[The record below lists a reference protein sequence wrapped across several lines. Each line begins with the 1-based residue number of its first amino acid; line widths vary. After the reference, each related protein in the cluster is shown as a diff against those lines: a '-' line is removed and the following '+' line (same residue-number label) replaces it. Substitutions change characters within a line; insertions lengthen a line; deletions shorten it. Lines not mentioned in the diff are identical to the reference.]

1 MSITSKNIF
10 TRLKDTDN
18 NLLRREKRIS
28 VRESNILRSNQPM
41 ASQQGTPPKK
51 IASQFF
57 AFGFKQGFVRG
68 FQFVANNPSL
78 AEGINTNSSNF
89 GDNNNNKN
97 EDTKTK
103 ERRENKRGEAS
114 FRNRS
119 KNKLLSINTNINSN
133 ISSNEGSFDFK
144 TLNKGINSSAIKIA
158 VQPIVRTK
166 VDQVVVPIPITQRS
180 TSVSVVSR
188 SSLPRSVAKMIS

>member
-41 ASQQGTPPKK
+41 DSQQGTPPKK

-57 AFGFKQGFVRG
+57 AFGFKQGFIRG
-68 FQFVANNPSL
+68 FQFAANNPSL
-78 AEGINTNSSNF
+78 TEGINRNLNNF
-89 GDNNNNKN
+89 DNKNNNNNNNNNNKN
-97 EDTKTK
+97 NIKNN
-103 ERRENKRGEAS
+103 NK
-114 FRNRS
+114 
-119 KNKLLSINTNINSN
+119 KLSSINTNINTN
-133 ISSNEGSFDFK
+133 ISSDEQSFDFK

>member
-41 ASQQGTPPKK
+41 DSQQGTPPKK

-57 AFGFKQGFVRG
+57 AFGFKQGFIRG
-68 FQFVANNPSL
+68 FQFAANNPSL
-78 AEGINTNSSNF
+78 AKGINRNFSNF
-89 GDNNNNKN
+89 DNKNNNINNNNNKN
-97 EDTKTK
+97 N
-103 ERRENKRGEAS
+103 NK
-114 FRNRS
+114 NNNI
-119 KNKLLSINTNINSN
+119 KNNKKLSSINTNINSN

-158 VQPIVRTK
+158 VQPIIKTK

-188 SSLPRSVAKMIS
+188 SNLPRSVAKMIS

>member
-41 ASQQGTPPKK
+41 DSQQGTPPKK

-57 AFGFKQGFVRG
+57 AFGFKQGFIRG
-68 FQFVANNPSL
+68 FQFAANNPSL
-78 AEGINTNSSNF
+78 AEGINRNFSNF
-89 GDNNNNKN
+89 DNKNNNNNNNNNNINNNNNNNNNNKN
-97 EDTKTK
+97 
-103 ERRENKRGEAS
+103 N
-114 FRNRS
+114 NQ
-119 KNKLLSINTNINSN
+119 KLSSINTNINSN

>member
-41 ASQQGTPPKK
+41 DSQQGTPPKK

-57 AFGFKQGFVRG
+57 AFGFKQGFIRG
-68 FQFVANNPSL
+68 FQFAANNPSL
-78 AEGINTNSSNF
+78 ARGINRNFSNF
-89 GDNNNNKN
+89 GNKNNNINNNNNKN
-97 EDTKTK
+97 N
-103 ERRENKRGEAS
+103 NK
-114 FRNRS
+114 NNNI
-119 KNKLLSINTNINSN
+119 KNNKKLSSINTNINSN

-158 VQPIVRTK
+158 VQPIIKTK

>member
-41 ASQQGTPPKK
+41 DSQQGTPPKK

-57 AFGFKQGFVRG
+57 AFGFKQGFIRG
-68 FQFVANNPSL
+68 FQFAANNPSL
-78 AEGINTNSSNF
+78 TEGINRNFSNF
-89 GDNNNNKN
+89 DNKNNNNNNNNNNNINNNNNNNNNNKN
-97 EDTKTK
+97 NNQKI
-103 ERRENKRGEAS
+103 S
-114 FRNRS
+114 
-119 KNKLLSINTNINSN
+119 SINTNINSN

>member
-57 AFGFKQGFVRG
+57 AFGFKQGFIRG
-68 FQFVANNPSL
+68 FQFAANNPSL
-78 AEGINTNSSNF
+78 TEGINRNFSNF
-89 GDNNNNKN
+89 DNKNNNNNNNNNNNINNNNNNNNNNKN
-97 EDTKTK
+97 
-103 ERRENKRGEAS
+103 N
-114 FRNRS
+114 NQ
-119 KNKLLSINTNINSN
+119 KLSSINANINSN